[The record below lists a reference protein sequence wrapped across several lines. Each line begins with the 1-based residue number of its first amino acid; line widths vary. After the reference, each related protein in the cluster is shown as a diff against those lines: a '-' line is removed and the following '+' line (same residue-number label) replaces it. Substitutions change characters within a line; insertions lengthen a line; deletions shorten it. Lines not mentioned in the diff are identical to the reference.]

1 MPRFFITL
9 IPALLASTLLNAA
22 EFKVADFGA
31 VGDGQSDDAP
41 AVRKALAAAI
51 KAEPGSKLV
60 FEKKSYR
67 FARQPGD
74 AILSLDGATGI
85 TIEGN
90 GAEIIG
96 NPWNPFLGIVDC
108 KDVVMRGFVLDCD
121 PVSFT
126 QGDIVEVTP
135 EKGTFLLRIH
145 EGYANPVELEE
156 QLKKKAWQRV
166 GFTLEAEKRM
176 IKPGPVDLIEN
187 ITEVD
192 RAGRLLRVDLKA
204 DSFTHIATGD
214 RFVFGLHHGGRG
226 ALINV
231 ERSTDIRLEDYTIHG
246 GKFGMNHTFL
256 DNQGLVYVKGAR
268 IAFRP
273 GSKHLVTSIKDGFH
287 VKHNRIGPIIEDCTL
302 EGMMDDSINISVCP
316 YWVKKDLG
324 ENRYLIAEVQFSPR
338 VGDEL
343 MAYTPIPGIV
353 TRSLKITKV
362 EFQKNPKERRG
373 KWNIIT
379 LDQPI
384 PGLALHQGGNLFPG
398 GRDKL
403 RFTGLYNLDASGKDY
418 IVRNNRFLPQRRHA
432 LLARCR
438 GGLFEGNTVD
448 GIGGSGV
455 WLGNE
460 VGSFYEGPFPADTTI
475 RNNRFRSTGRNS
487 IQIGI
492 HGRGARAKNI
502 TIENNTFSGWPGA
515 AMSLS
520 NLQGGVIRRN
530 TIEVGRGNDS
540 AGAVP
545 VVVRQSRDVRIRGN
559 TVRDERPQLTA
570 AFDLSTEVDAASV
583 VMTGNKVTLSPDFP
597 KLMQTIPPASIQA
610 RGQVIRPLR
619 AAEDTGAYLRASH
632 GKTPGHE
639 NDPIWTL
646 HPLWKNGLK
655 GSVLLELP
663 ADLTGTEGIRFATR
677 SATGHGDGVVLT
689 IEWKPLSAPDSDYKS
704 CYEGTILK
712 KEWTAA
718 HAKIKSEDSRVLLRF
733 RFDCGPANNTG
744 HDSVQI
750 ANLDVFTKNDG
761 VLRVSDFGA
770 RGDGV
775 HDDGPAI
782 RKALDAAKADGI
794 PSTVIFENKTYR
806 LGDNPTAWHYFQMV
820 GHEDLVIE
828 GKGATLLTSEG
839 NLSFHF
845 DGGRDITVRGLT
857 LDGVKPY
864 FTQGEVIVFDQG
876 GFFDVKI
883 MDGYPEPPVETFLT
897 ANKHS
902 AHGGGGRHM
911 IVFEKGGKARNI
923 RMSSDHLYISNITRV
938 SPGVFRF
945 HVKED
950 YVPRMK
956 GMAVGNWISYASNK
970 AHLPAAEKAAKD
982 KSPSIYAQIA
992 AERVE
997 NMTIENIDIFGSLNG
1012 GIRVSDMPGD
1022 VTIRKVRIIR
1032 KPGTRNLLSIPSDA
1046 LHLMNIRGKL
1056 TLENCE
1062 IEAPGDDCLNVGTLL
1077 ERVVQVSK
1085 DDPRSMSLR
1094 TTDNRYYHYLIRAGD
1109 RLQFLDTK
1117 TKRELA
1123 IATVKQVDF
1132 NPRSSIHRVVL
1143 DRGVPKIDPASVLVL
1158 NLNQMTSS
1166 CIIRNNTMRPYM
1178 RNAML
1183 VRAQNMT
1190 IESNELDG
1198 SQGGVMGLNFN
1209 YSMGESARLRNIRI
1223 ASNTIRNFQSSG
1235 LQMTK
1240 RFRDGQ
1246 GARDTRNITI
1256 TNNFFQLGS
1265 TKAMRIRGAQN
1276 LSVERN
1282 RIEKNGVLVQHPAGF
1297 IEVIDCEGQQLK
1309 K

>member
-22 EFKVADFGA
+22 EFKVADYGA
-31 VGDGQSDDAP
+31 VGDGQTDDAP

-51 KAEPGSKLV
+51 KAGPRSKVV

-74 AILSLDGATGI
+74 AILALDGATGI

-108 KDVVMRGFVLDCD
+108 KDIIMRGFVLDCD

-126 QGDIVEVTP
+126 QGDIIEVSP
-135 EKGTFLLRIH
+135 GEGSFLWKIH

-166 GFTLEAEKRM
+166 GFTLEAEARR
-176 IKPGPVDLIEN
+176 IKPGQVDFIEN

-192 RAGRLLRVDLKA
+192 RAGRLLRIDLEA
-204 DSFTHIATGD
+204 EDFTHIAAGD
-214 RFVFGLHHGGRG
+214 RFVFGLHHGGHG

-256 DNQGLVYVKGAR
+256 DNHGRVHVKGAR

-273 GSKHLVTSIKDGFH
+273 GSKHLITSIKDGFH

-324 ENRYLIAEVQFSPR
+324 GNRYLIAEVQFSPR

-362 EFQKNPKERRG
+362 EFQKNPKGRRG
-373 KWNIIT
+373 KWSIIT

-384 PGLALHQGGNLFPG
+384 PGLALHQEGHLFPS

-403 RFTGLYNLDASGKDY
+403 HFTGLYNLDASGKDY
-418 IVRNNRFLPQRRHA
+418 IVRNNRFLSQRRYA

-455 WLGNE
+455 RLNNE

-475 RNNRFRSTGRNS
+475 RNNTFRNTGLIP

-492 HGRGARAKNI
+492 NGRGASAQNI
-502 TIENNTFSGWPGA
+502 TIENNTFSEWPDA
-515 AMSLS
+515 AMRLS
-520 NLQGGVIRRN
+520 NLHGGIIRDN
-530 TIEVGRGNDS
+530 TIEAGRGEG

-545 VVVRQSRDVRIRGN
+545 VVVKNSSDVRIEKN
-559 TVRDERPQLTA
+559 TVRDQRPQLTA
-570 AFDLSTEVDAASV
+570 AFDLSNDVDAASL

-597 KLMQTIPPASIQA
+597 KLMQTIPPASIQP
-610 RGQVIRPLR
+610 RGQAARPLR

-639 NDPIWTL
+639 NGPIWTL

-655 GSVLLELP
+655 GDVLLELP
-663 ADLTGTEGIRFATR
+663 ADLTGAEGIRFATR

-689 IEWKPLSAPDSDYKS
+689 IEWKPVSADDREYRTCYK
-704 CYEGTILK
+704 GTILK

-718 HAKIKSEDSRVLLRF
+718 HAKIKSGDARVLLRF
-733 RFDCGPANNTG
+733 RFDCGPADNTG
-744 HDSVQI
+744 YDSVQI

-782 RKALDAAKADGI
+782 RKAFDAAKADGI
-794 PSTVIFENKTYR
+794 PSAVIFENKTYR
-806 LGDNPTAWHYFQMV
+806 LGDNPTAWHYFQLKD
-820 GHEDLVIE
+820 HEDLTIE
-828 GKGATLLTSEG
+828 GKGATLLTSKG
-839 NLSFHF
+839 NLAFYF

-876 GFFDVKI
+876 GSFDVKI
-883 MDGYPEPPVETFLT
+883 MDGYPEPPVEAFLT
-897 ANKHS
+897 ANKHR

-923 RMSSDHLYISNITRV
+923 RMRSDHLYISNITRV

-956 GMAVGNWISYASNK
+956 GMAVGNWVSYASNK
-970 AHLPAAEKAAKD
+970 ANLPATEKATKD
-982 KSPSIYAQIA
+982 KSASIYAQIA
-992 AERVE
+992 ADRVE
-997 NMTIENIDIFGSLNG
+997 NITIEEINIFGSLNG

-1032 KPGTRNLLSIPSDA
+1032 KPGTRNLISIPSDA
-1046 LHLMNIRGKL
+1046 LHLMNIRGRMVM
-1056 TLENCE
+1056 EGCE
-1062 IEAPGDDCLNVGTLL
+1062 IEAAGDDCLNLGAQRDNLIAL
-1077 ERVVQVSK
+1077 DASNKKVVIL
-1085 DDPRSMSLR
+1085 RS
-1094 TTDNRYYHYLIRAGD
+1094 TDNRYYNYTIRKGD
-1109 RLQFLDTK
+1109 RLQFLDTA
-1117 TKRELA
+1117 TKKVLGVR
-1123 IATVKQVDF
+1123 TVTANTFHPK
-1132 NPRSSIHRVVL
+1132 NRAHRVTL
-1143 DRGVPKIDPASVLVL
+1143 DQEVKGLVPSKTQVM
-1158 NLNQMTSS
+1158 NLNHNTESTV
-1166 CIIRNNTMRPYM
+1166 IRNNTVTPYM
-1178 RNAML
+1178 RNAFL
-1183 VRAQNMT
+1183 ARAQNMV
-1190 IESNELDG
+1190 IEGNTLDC
-1198 SQGGVMGLNFN
+1198 SRGGVHGLSLNFA
-1209 YSMGESARLRNIRI
+1209 SGQDGARLRNVQV
-1223 ASNTIRNFQSSG
+1223 AKNTFRCPDNTG
-1235 LQMTK
+1235 LMAVRPYRGQ
-1240 RFRDGQ
+1240 DGTP
-1246 GARDTRNITI
+1246 DTRDVTI
-1256 TNNFFQLGS
+1256 TGNVFHVGNA
-1265 TKAMRIRGAQN
+1265 KAIRVRGIKGLKLRDNRLMQN
-1276 LSVERN
+1276 GKAVE
-1282 RIEKNGVLVQHPAGF
+1282 KPSSF
-1297 IEVIDCEGQQLK
+1297 IAISDCEGHSVRK
-1309 K
+1309 